1 MASANNAVSS
11 FSVSVAHCVDCFGFS
26 SKAVQFADDEERRE
40 LRALG
45 TDCAQEP
52 KMVGVE
58 ASVQVGESLC
68 WIIDRAE
75 NENLIISDPD
85 GEGPWL
91 KVK

>member
-1 MASANNAVSS
+1 MALCA
-11 FSVSVAHCVDCFGFS
+11 DCLGS
-26 SKAVQFADDEERRE
+26 TSKAVKFANDEDRVE
-40 LRALG
+40 LLALG
-45 TDCAQEP
+45 EPDCVRTP

-58 ASVQVGESLC
+58 ASVQVRESLC

-85 GEGPWL
+85 GAGSWL